1 MTQENTL
8 TEVFRNRVAKF
19 GDKPLLFR
27 KEQDGW
33 KSLSYNDLLSTVQQ
47 TSAGLHA
54 LGLRKGDR
62 VGLIAENRPE
72 WAISDLSIMCLGAI
86 NVPIYVTSTSPQIQY
101 ILENSG
107 CSALFVS
114 HHELLAKIRQIRD
127 QLPELA
133 TVIIFD
139 PPGELNEGEISLAD
153 LQSKAAQASEFDF
166 NEATSSLT
174 ANSLASLIYTSGT
187 TGPPKGVMLS
197 HGNFTSNVISAG
209 EVIPIGPED
218 RHLSFLPLCHAFER
232 TAGWYMMLNKGVEI
246 WYAESIE
253 QVVPS
258 LEEVRPTIFMS
269 VPRLYEKVH
278 NAVLSKMDAASGLKG
293 KMARWALAVAHRHS
307 DRLLADKPVG
317 GWLAFQHKLADKLVL
332 SKVRGRFGGRV
343 KMMCS
348 GGAALSPIVAR
359 FFFDVGLLI
368 LEGYGLTETSPV
380 ACINRPDAF
389 RFGTVGPVI
398 PGVEISIAEDCEILI
413 RGPNI
418 MQGYFKNETATQEV
432 IDEDGWFHSGDV
444 GKIENGFLKITDRKK
459 DLLVTSGGKNVA
471 PQVLENIFKTAPL
484 ISEFVVCGDSR
495 NYLTA
500 LIVPDFDNL
509 RAWAKQN
516 GITASGRPELLSSD
530 QVTAEYRRCID
541 EMSKPLARYETIKK
555 FTLLPEEFSLEAG
568 QLTPT
573 MKVKRKAVYT
583 QFDAQIQAM
592 Y

>member
-153 LQSKAAQASEFDF
+153 LQSKAAQASQFDF

-253 QVVPS
+253 
-258 LEEVRPTIFMS
+258 
-269 VPRLYEKVH
+269 
-278 NAVLSKMDAASGLKG
+278 
-293 KMARWALAVAHRHS
+293 
-307 DRLLADKPVG
+307 
-317 GWLAFQHKLADKLVL
+317 
-332 SKVRGRFGGRV
+332 
-343 KMMCS
+343 
-348 GGAALSPIVAR
+348 
-359 FFFDVGLLI
+359 
-368 LEGYGLTETSPV
+368 
-380 ACINRPDAF
+380 
-389 RFGTVGPVI
+389 
-398 PGVEISIAEDCEILI
+398 
-413 RGPNI
+413 
-418 MQGYFKNETATQEV
+418 
-432 IDEDGWFHSGDV
+432 
-444 GKIENGFLKITDRKK
+444 
-459 DLLVTSGGKNVA
+459 
-471 PQVLENIFKTAPL
+471 
-484 ISEFVVCGDSR
+484 
-495 NYLTA
+495 
-500 LIVPDFDNL
+500 
-509 RAWAKQN
+509 
-516 GITASGRPELLSSD
+516 
-530 QVTAEYRRCID
+530 
-541 EMSKPLARYETIKK
+541 
-555 FTLLPEEFSLEAG
+555 
-568 QLTPT
+568 
-573 MKVKRKAVYT
+573 
-583 QFDAQIQAM
+583 
-592 Y
+592 